1 MIFDNIFVT
10 NKYDKDFT
18 LSNMINTFVL
28 LYLNSDRDFDITIMA
43 TLLLIEIIQGLYYYV
58 CKTSCQPYFTL

>member
-43 TLLLIEIIQGLYYYV
+43 TLLLIEIIQGLYY
-58 CKTSCQPYFTL
+58 L